1 MSITYHLKFR
11 KNLEQKQELTQLIN
25 KYKNN
30 ILLVSNLYSTKHGY
44 EGGKFQDEYL
54 DIDLENS
61 SQISFDLLQKDADPQ
76 SWKKMLKEIIHKITT
91 DIYPKEDYFFDFQG
105 DIVYEMRENG
115 VTKKNNIDQLM

>member
-76 SWKKMLKEIIHKITT
+76 YWKKMLKEIIHKITT

-115 VTKKNNIDQLM
+115 VIKKNNIDKLM

>member
-11 KNLEQKQELTQLIN
+11 KNLEQRQELTQLIN

-76 SWKKMLKEIIHKITT
+76 SWKELLKELIYKITNE
-91 DIYPKEDYFFDFQG
+91 IYPNEDYFFDFQG
-105 DIVYEMRENG
+105 DIVYELREGGIVRKNG
-115 VTKKNNIDQLM
+115 IECK